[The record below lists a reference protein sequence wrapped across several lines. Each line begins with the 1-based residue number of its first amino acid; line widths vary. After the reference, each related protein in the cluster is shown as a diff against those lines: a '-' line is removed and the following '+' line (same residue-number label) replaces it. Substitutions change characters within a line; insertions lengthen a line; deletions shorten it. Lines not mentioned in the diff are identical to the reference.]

1 MAVLLGT
8 GAGSLVAVTATTAGA
23 TTPAAAARS
32 RTASAVTV
40 APSIT
45 SRPTLTAHPGV
56 MVSFTVT
63 TAGTPT
69 PHLVASGR
77 LPGGMSFTA
86 NDNGT
91 ATVAGTPSSGS
102 AGTYT
107 LDVTASNGVSPSATQ
122 SLVISVVVDG
132 TVPAITSPSSYQ
144 LVVGQYRSVTV
155 ATTGTPVPVLTA
167 SGRLPGGMSFR
178 PGTNGTATIS
188 GVPEPG
194 STGTYDLSIAAT
206 SSKGVA
212 HQALVL
218 TVVSS
223 RRAAAI
229 TSPSSF
235 DVRGGTYAKLT
246 VSATGNPM
254 PSLALSGR
262 LPYGLHFTDAANSTG
277 YIYGTPGRTIDASFP
292 LEVTATNGV
301 GTAARQSLE
310 IHVALAPT
318 AAFTTRASTQMT
330 TRRYAKFEV
339 STLASPAARL
349 TLSGRL
355 PLGVRFF
362 AKGGGHAYLA
372 GTPWRSAAG
381 SYTVTITASNGVAG
395 PATQRLRIVVL
406 FPPSAPRLS
415 GVHTLVL
422 RVHAYAKLRIVTLG
436 SPVPRLTL
444 SGRLPKGLRFVAPP
458 EHRVVYVVGRPWVSS
473 TGDYQ
478 LVLTAQNG
486 VGRPVR
492 EELKI
497 VVVALGR

>member
-23 TTPAAAARS
+23 TTPGSASPARPRAA
-32 RTASAVTV
+32 TAVTV

-45 SRPTLTAHPGV
+45 SRPALTAHPGV
-56 MVSFTVT
+56 TVSFTVT
-63 TAGTPT
+63 TSGTPT

-77 LPGGMSFTA
+77 LPGGMSFA
-86 NDNGT
+86 ASGNGT
-91 ATVAGTPSSGS
+91 ATIAGTPSAGS

-107 LDVTASNGVSPSATQ
+107 LDLTASNGVGPSATQ
-122 SLVISVVVDG
+122 S
-132 TVPAITSPSSYQ
+132 
-144 LVVGQYRSVTV
+144 
-155 ATTGTPVPVLTA
+155 
-167 SGRLPGGMSFR
+167 F
-178 PGTNGTATIS
+178 
-188 GVPEPG
+188 
-194 STGTYDLSIAAT
+194 
-206 SSKGVA
+206 
-212 HQALVL
+212 VL
-218 TVVSS
+218 TVASS

-246 VSATGNPM
+246 VSATGDPM
-254 PSLALSGR
+254 PSLTLSGR
-262 LPYGLHFTDAANSTG
+262 LPYGLHFTDAAGATG
-277 YIYGTPGRTIDASFP
+277 YIYGTPGRTIDAAFP

-318 AAFTTRASTQMT
+318 AAFTTRASTAMT
-330 TRRYAKFEV
+330 TGRYARFEV
-339 STLASPAARL
+339 SALASPAARL

-362 AKGGGHAYLA
+362 AKSGGHAYLA
-372 GTPWRSAAG
+372 GTPWRNAAG
-381 SYTVTITASNGVAG
+381 SYVVTITASNGVAR

-406 FPPSAPRLS
+406 LPPSAARLS

-422 RVHAYAKLRIVTLG
+422 RVHAYAKLRIVALG

-473 TGDYQ
+473 AGDYQ

-497 VVVALGR
+497 VVVPLGR

>member
-102 AGTYT
+102 AGAYT

-122 SLVISVVVDG
+122 S
-132 TVPAITSPSSYQ
+132 
-144 LVVGQYRSVTV
+144 
-155 ATTGTPVPVLTA
+155 
-167 SGRLPGGMSFR
+167 F
-178 PGTNGTATIS
+178 
-188 GVPEPG
+188 
-194 STGTYDLSIAAT
+194 
-206 SSKGVA
+206 
-212 HQALVL
+212 VL

-318 AAFTTRASTQMT
+318 AAFTTRASTEMT
-330 TRRYAKFEV
+330 TGRYARFEV
-339 STLASPAARL
+339 SALASPAARL
-349 TLSGRL
+349 TVSGRL
-355 PLGVRFF
+355 PMGVRFF
-362 AKGGGHAYLA
+362 AKSGGHAYLA

-381 SYTVTITASNGVAG
+381 SYTVTITARNGVAG

-406 FPPSAPRLS
+406 LPPSVPRLS

-422 RVHAYAKLRIVTLG
+422 RVHAYAKLRIVALG

-486 VGRPVR
+486 VGRPAR

-497 VVVALGR
+497 VVVPLGR